1 MKIAASLWFDL
12 LWGQYCDLTLVESW
26 APQSW
31 LLALSKWDGRENQK
45 EELMGW
51 DNDNFNVGFF
61 SLLSV
66 LLWLKIFV
74 LALEVCISFYITS
87 SCHYS
92 NSDWRF
98 LFCFVLQRMYY
109 FYFQLCFWIQYFG
122 FYLRW
127 DYLIHH
133 LGIEIEYMFWVRVF
147 RRELSVVWRWFLF
160 SSTSNAFIITLK
172 EVKVV

>member
-87 SCHYS
+87 SCCYS
-92 NSDWRF
+92 NS
-98 LFCFVLQRMYY
+98 
-109 FYFQLCFWIQYFG
+109 
-122 FYLRW
+122 
-127 DYLIHH
+127 
-133 LGIEIEYMFWVRVF
+133 
-147 RRELSVVWRWFLF
+147 VWRSFF
-160 SSTSNAFIITLK
+160 FFFFFCRECTISISNCVSESNILVFIYVEIIWSII
-172 EVKVV
+172 